1 MAYHYENLKLEKGMY
16 SQSGR
21 SFAQTLEALDPS
33 ENYKGTSLEGLDAF
47 QRQLKRFDIKVK
59 GAGSDRVEKF
69 FWSTESAVLFP
80 EFVSRV
86 VRQGMEEE
94 SILPDIRLLRALW
107 PDREHAPHAGQ
118 FFTLRAWGADE
129 APFLSRPISVHKW
142 EPETQTIE
150 FLYQVIGEGTHKIA
164 QLKTGDTFQLTGP
177 MGNGFDIPALTEKY
191 HKIAVVGGGI
201 GTAPMYQVT
210 RELAAAGVKPD
221 VFFGFRDTPY
231 CMEEYRSIA
240 NVVKVSTDTG
250 AVGFHGFVTQLYDP
264 ADYDAVLIC
273 GPTVMMKNAARICAE
288 KGTPCFVSL
297 EKKMACGIGAC
308 LGCTCE
314 TKGGEGKSVCKNGPV
329 FDATEVFF

>member
-1 MAYHYENLKLEKGMY
+1 MRA
-16 SQSGR
+16 
-21 SFAQTLEALDPS
+21 ACCEA
-33 ENYKGTSLEGLDAF
+33 T
-47 QRQLKRFDIKVK
+47 
-59 GAGSDRVEKF
+59 
-69 FWSTESAVLFP
+69 VLSH
-80 EFVSRV
+80 EV
-86 VRQGMEEE
+86 
-94 SILPDIRLLRALW
+94 IAADIRLLRALW
-107 PDREHAPHAGQ
+107 PDREHLPHAGQ

-150 FLYQVIGEGTHKIA
+150 FLYQVIGEGTHKLA
-164 QLKTGDTFQLTGP
+164 ALKKGDTFQLTGP
-177 MGNGFDIPALTEKY
+177 MGNGFDIPALAEQY